1 MSKYGGTMREQRALH
16 HFVGWVSVF
25 LLFAQAC
32 GREPGIL
39 VNIAAWPDGVENIR
53 IQTTIG
59 GTQGTDFY
67 VGKDQTRFAVRV
79 PVGSQDTVQLD
90 ATGLNSIGCKLATGM
105 LLEPVPDT
113 FNRFVE
119 RTLVLSTV
127 SAPRCLFFPASYIGV
142 AQGLGN
148 IAVGDFNSDLKPDL
162 ASTTYTNAKDNR
174 LYVLYGNG
182 TGGFD
187 AMPRTVVDL
196 SNGSPDGA
204 PALGSVVV
212 GNFRGDLKQD
222 LAVANFYSNAAS
234 VLLGDGKGGFSKP
247 TDFTFS
253 SFRNP
258 FTVAVGDFNGD
269 LKQDLAVANYYGNSV
284 SVVLG
289 DGVGGFSMPA
299 PAPAPDVHATVSVG
313 RPPTAM
319 VVGDFNNDGK
329 PDLAVTPSSDAV
341 GGPAVS
347 VLLGNGA
354 GGFPAV
360 LPFSVGSAPQ
370 SVAVADFNGDKKL
383 DLVAVSAGVQTMT
396 MNVPPTVTV
405 LLGNGAGGF
414 RSTSIPLDIL
424 CSFVTASDFDGD
436 GKPDLALA
444 CGDDPQKRN
453 EVRVLLG
460 DGSGGFGPASIIL
473 VGTHPTAIAVGD
485 FNGDKKPDIA
495 TSNYAGG
502 GINDIS
508 VLLNQFDY

>member
-1 MSKYGGTMREQRALH
+1 
-16 HFVGWVSVF
+16 
-25 LLFAQAC
+25 
-32 GREPGIL
+32 
-39 VNIAAWPDGVENIR
+39 
-53 IQTTIG
+53 
-59 GTQGTDFY
+59 
-67 VGKDQTRFAVRV
+67 
-79 PVGSQDTVQLD
+79 
-90 ATGLNSIGCKLATGM
+90 
-105 LLEPVPDT
+105 
-113 FNRFVE
+113 
-119 RTLVLSTV
+119 
-127 SAPRCLFFPASYIGV
+127 
-142 AQGLGN
+142 
-148 IAVGDFNSDLKPDL
+148 VGDFNSDLRPDL
-162 ASTTYTNAKDNR
+162 ASTTSTNAKDNR

-182 TGGFD
+182 MGGFD
-187 AMPRTVVDL
+187 AMSRTVVDL
-196 SNGSPDGA
+196 SKGSPDGA

-212 GNFRGDLKQD
+212 GDFNGDQTQD
-222 LAVANFYSNAAS
+222 LAVANFYSNAVS
-234 VLLGDGKGGFSKP
+234 VLLGDGKGRFSMP

-269 LKQDLAVANYYGNSV
+269 LKQDLAVANYYSNSV

-299 PAPAPDVHATVSVG
+299 PNFNANVSVG
-313 RPPTAM
+313 QHPTAM

-329 PDLAVTPSSDAV
+329 PDLAVTPSSDAA

-354 GGFPAV
+354 GGFSAA
-360 LPFSVGSAPQ
+360 LPFSIGSAPQ
-370 SVAVADFNGDKKL
+370 SLAVADFNGDKKL
-383 DLVAVSAGVQTMT
+383 DLVAVSGGDAT
-396 MNVPPTVTV
+396 MNVLPTVTV

-414 RSTSIPLDIL
+414 RSTSIPLDLL

-460 DGSGGFGPASIIL
+460 DGSGGFGPASIIP
-473 VGTHPTAIAVGD
+473 VGTHPTAMAVGD

-495 TSNYAGG
+495 TSSYAAGG
-502 GINDIS
+502 TNDIS

>member
-1 MSKYGGTMREQRALH
+1 MPAKRCLERAILLSAGLLLSA
-16 HFVGWVSVF
+16 VG
-25 LLFAQAC
+25 C
-32 GREPGIL
+32 DREPGIL
-39 VNIAAWPDGVENIR
+39 VDIAAWPDGVEHIR
-53 IQTTIG
+53 VQTTIG
-59 GTQGTDFY
+59 GTQGTDLY

-105 LLEPVPDT
+105 LLEPVPDNL
-113 FNRFVE
+113 NRFVE
-119 RTLVLSTV
+119 RTLVLSMV
-127 SAPRCLFFPASYIGV
+127 SAPRCPFSPASYIGV
-142 AQGLGN
+142 AQGLIS

-162 ASTTYTNAKDNR
+162 ALTTSTKAKDNR

-182 TGGFD
+182 MGGFD

-204 PALGSVVV
+204 LALGSVVV
-212 GNFRGDLKQD
+212 GDFNGDLKQD
-222 LAVANFYSNAAS
+222 LAVANFYSNAVS
-234 VLLGDGKGGFSKP
+234 VLLGDGKGRFSMP

-253 SFRNP
+253 GFRNP

-269 LKQDLAVANYYGNSV
+269 PKQDLAIANYYSNSV

-299 PAPAPDVHATVSVG
+299 PNVNAQVSVG
-313 RPPTAM
+313 QHPTAM

-329 PDLAVTPSSDAV
+329 PDLAVTPSSDAA

-347 VLLGNGA
+347 ILLGNGA
-354 GGFPAV
+354 GGFSAV
-360 LPFSVGSAPQ
+360 LPFSIGSAPQ

-383 DLVAVSAGVQTMT
+383 DLVAVSAGDET
-396 MNVPPTVTV
+396 MNVLPTVTV
-405 LLGNGAGGF
+405 LLGTGAGGF

-444 CGDDPQKRN
+444 CGYDPQKRN

-473 VGTHPTAIAVGD
+473 VGTHPTAMAVGD
-485 FNGDKKPDIA
+485 FDGDAKPDIA

-502 GINDIS
+502 GIVDIS
-508 VLLNQFDY
+508 VLLNNPDF